1 MRNYNVYLETP
12 KGTNGEG
19 GGPGELMYGETEGE
33 RERERERDREERG
46 GGGRERREAKRDRRV
61 KHETNRE
68 A

>member
-33 RERERERDREERG
+33 REREREREIERSGEAAGGKGERQREIVE
-46 GGGRERREAKRDRRV
+46 
-61 KHETNRE
+61 
-68 A
+68 